1 MMKTVFLGVSAAA
14 LAIFILSIPSSMIS
28 SGAYANK
35 MNGKGMG
42 CSDRYCMGINSPNT
56 ARRPSL
62 VSRAFHAS
70 QGFEAR
76 SFRTGLFACAAIQL
90 SLE

>member
-1 MMKTVFLGVSAAA
+1 MMKTVFLGVYAAA

-42 CSDRYCMGINSPNT
+42 CSDRYCMGINSPKYGRK
-56 ARRPSL
+56 AKSG
-62 VSRAFHAS
+62 
-70 QGFEAR
+70 Q
-76 SFRTGLFACAAIQL
+76 
-90 SLE
+90 